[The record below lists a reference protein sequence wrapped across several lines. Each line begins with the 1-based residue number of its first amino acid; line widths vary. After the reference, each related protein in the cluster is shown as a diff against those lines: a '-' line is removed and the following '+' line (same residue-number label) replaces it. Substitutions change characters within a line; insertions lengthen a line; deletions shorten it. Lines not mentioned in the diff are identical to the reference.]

1 MPTITADA
9 AINASVAPKV
19 LAAFVHAPTKLMK
32 ELGFGEGQKWEAGF
46 HLDKSYLPED
56 ARGQQIFGAKIDYN
70 HNNKS

>member
-1 MPTITADA
+1 MMARA
-9 AINASVAPKV
+9 KAVATKTMGSPV
-19 LAAFVHAPTKLMK
+19 PVWLRNAPTKLMK